1 MKYIIDL
8 SKLQNEADIE
18 EIEYYCERY
27 GTPLPKGHGDF
38 IDADKMIKELNERIQ
53 IFDEGRNEILKQLG
67 KPEENN
73 QIPLWMWKGCCKTC
87 GIVIEADKEE

>member
-27 GTPLPKGHGDF
+27 GTPLQAELEDIKAELHKRIGIQYDACFGDDEDVYCF
-38 IDADKMIKELNERIQ
+38 HKVYQISHIIVDNVFEKYLKEN
-53 IFDEGRNEILKQLG
+53 KQ
-67 KPEENN
+67 
-73 QIPLWMWKGCCKTC
+73 
-87 GIVIEADKEE
+87 